1 MNGGRVDTAESWIYR
16 ENGGDTWEVSQPLLS
31 IPLYGHPEI
40 TATSPATTGKKKK
53 KKSTST
59 QKCFLNCQT
68 LELAKRPLQSWA
80 APWPLSPASGQV
92 PAPFLLLF
100 RNIWEIRLPLP
111 SSFDILSGLETKLL
125 CFPSLGGSVQSRLFG
140 KHSCY
145 LCFLVSPTVTPLCF

>member
-1 MNGGRVDTAESWIYR
+1 MNGGRFDTAESWIYR
-16 ENGGDTWEVSQPLLS
+16 ENGGILEKFRSLSWVSHSMDTQRSQPLHQL
-31 IPLYGHPEI
+31 LQE
-40 TATSPATTGKKKK
+40 K

-111 SSFDILSGLETKLL
+111 SSFDILSGLEIKLL

>member
-1 MNGGRVDTAESWIYR
+1 MDLQGEWGGYLRNFAFSLEYPTLWTPRDHSHFTNYYR
-16 ENGGDTWEVSQPLLS
+16 
-31 IPLYGHPEI
+31 
-40 TATSPATTGKKKK
+40 KKKKRKK

-68 LELAKRPLQSWA
+68 LELDKRPLQSWA